1 MNIKK
6 SKENFIRDGYIECP
20 DLFDRKKC
28 KDISKKL
35 KKSFDLK
42 KIFLTKKEY
51 LNQHKKQKKKILLTN

>member
-28 KDISKKL
+28 NSPCKR
-35 KKSFDLK
+35 
-42 KIFLTKKEY
+42 
-51 LNQHKKQKKKILLTN
+51 